1 MKTKSIHQNR
11 FFIWRAP
18 RQDEVNMFD
27 NVDALSKLRQT
38 HTHTQVDATFQ
49 YEHAHR
55 NVLKQSGQNACRE
68 LDNLNCM
75 TSSSLAMISFFPL
88 PFVTVSII
96 VKLTFF
102 LFYQFRKRVL
112 KQIFIYFQIPK
123 LVISSKIADCS
134 LAMKCR
140 EWKLAII
147 EMLIRIN
154 MKISRFEFDLHR
166 CTSKFD
172 L

>member
-1 MKTKSIHQNR
+1 
-11 FFIWRAP
+11 
-18 RQDEVNMFD
+18 MFD

-75 TSSSLAMISFFPL
+75 TSSSLAMISFFPM

-96 VKLTFF
+96 VKLTLFF
-102 LFYQFRKRVL
+102 VLPIQKKGTQTNIYLFSNTQAGN
-112 KQIFIYFQIPK
+112 FQ
-123 LVISSKIADCS
+123 
-134 LAMKCR
+134 
-140 EWKLAII
+140 
-147 EMLIRIN
+147 
-154 MKISRFEFDLHR
+154 
-166 CTSKFD
+166 
-172 L
+172 